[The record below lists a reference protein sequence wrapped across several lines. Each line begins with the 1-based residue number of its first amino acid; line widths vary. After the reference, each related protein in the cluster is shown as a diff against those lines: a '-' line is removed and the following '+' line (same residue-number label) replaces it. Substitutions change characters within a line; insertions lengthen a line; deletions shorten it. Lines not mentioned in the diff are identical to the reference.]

1 MNRAGNKKPTK
12 KTTQK
17 KHTQKKPL
25 KMDLFG
31 FFEFF

>member
-17 KHTQKKPL
+17 KPTQKKPL